1 MSFQIS
7 SGGQWWHIVGFYLAP
22 DDDYAIEDVV
32 AAISQQ
38 LRGAALP
45 VVGNFNT
52 DLAAPEGQA
61 WDE

>member
-1 MSFQIS
+1 M
-7 SGGQWWHIVGFYLAP
+7 GFYLAP

-45 VVGNFNT
+45 VVENFNT
-52 DLAAPEGQA
+52 DLAAPEG
-61 WDE
+61 